1 MRDAKLELFYITFI
15 IQTLVVQRGKIMRRK
30 LTISIDEQLY
40 NALYHIVGKR
50 KISRFIEDLVK
61 PKVINEELELAYQ
74 QMAEDSLREEEALQ
88 WSEGTFE
95 EFHNETW

>member
-1 MRDAKLELFYITFI
+1 MRK
-15 IQTLVVQRGKIMRRK
+15 K
-30 LTISIDEQLY
+30 LTISIDEQVY

-50 KISRFIEDLVK
+50 KISRFIENLVR

-74 QMAEDSLREEEALQ
+74 QMAEDLSREEKALQ
-88 WSEGTFE
+88 WAEGTFE